1 MMKKTLSVSLNPA
14 IDVSCTAENI
24 KPTVKIRTHDQV
36 NDPGGCGVNVARV
49 IERLGGKPD
58 LLYLAGGVTGAMLQE
73 IIGEL
78 SVIGH
83 PIRASGATR
92 ISYTVRDL
100 EQGLEYRFIPEGP
113 EIKDAEFEQALN
125 LAYELDYE
133 YIVLTGSLP
142 KNAPLDAYAQFAKI
156 AVERGAKVILDS
168 SGRALSSALS
178 HGGIH
183 LAKPSLEELEQLVGR
198 RLDRDQAGAEAM
210 KIINR
215 GSCENIVVSLGADG
229 AILARKSGYFH
240 ASAPKVKTGSAVGAG
255 DSFVAAMVFSL
266 TNGISVE
273 EAFHLGIAAGSAAVI
288 TTGTQLCR
296 REDVLRLYRRASSE
310 RDQVEV
316 RKMLAVLDT

>member
-24 KPTVKIRTHDQV
+24 RPTVKIRTHDQV

-78 SVIGH
+78 SVTGH

-100 EQGLEYRFIPEGP
+100 ERGLEYRFIPEGP
-113 EIKDAEFEQALN
+113 EIMDAEFEQALN
-125 LAYELDYE
+125 LAYELEYE

-142 KNAPLDAYAQFAKI
+142 KNAPLDAYAQFTKI

-168 SGRALSSALS
+168 SGPALSSALS

-240 ASAPKVKTGSAVGAG
+240 ASAPKVKAGSAVGAG

-266 TNGISVE
+266 ANGISVE

-288 TTGTQLCR
+288 TAGTQLCR

-310 RDQVEV
+310 RDPVEV
-316 RKMLAVLDT
+316 RKMLAVLDV